1 MKLVTFT
8 STDGTKVGCHVV
20 GRGAPLV
27 LIHGTTADHERWM
40 PLLSSL
46 EQRFTVYALD
56 RRGRGASGD
65 AASYALD
72 REVEDIAAIAAGIGA
87 PLDLLGHSFGA
98 LVSLEAAARISN
110 LRRLVLYEPPIP
122 TGTPLVTAELIT
134 RLEALIAAGAR
145 EEAVA
150 MFLAEGPRV
159 PPHELALMKSLPA
172 WSARVAAAH
181 TIPRELRASTEY
193 RFDPLRVASVR
204 VPTMLLLGGAS
215 PAPFRA
221 ALELVHAVIPHAEL
235 QVMPNQQHAAMD
247 TAPDMFLREV
257 LRFLAS

>member
-1 MKLVTFT
+1 
-8 STDGTKVGCHVV
+8 
-20 GRGAPLV
+20 
-27 LIHGTTADHERWM
+27 
-40 PLLSSL
+40 
-46 EQRFTVYALD
+46 
-56 RRGRGASGD
+56 
-65 AASYALD
+65 
-72 REVEDIAAIAAGIGA
+72 
-87 PLDLLGHSFGA
+87 
-98 LVSLEAAARISN
+98 VSLEAAARISN

>member
-8 STDGTKVGCHVV
+8 STDGTTIGCHVV
-20 GRGAPLV
+20 GRGTPLV
-27 LIHGTTADHERWM
+27 LVHGTTADHGRWM
-40 PLLSSL
+40 PLVSSL
-46 EQRFTVYALD
+46 EHRFTVYAVD

-65 AASYALD
+65 ASSYALA
-72 REVEDIAAIAAGIGA
+72 REVEDVAAVVAGIEG
-87 PLDLLGHSFGA
+87 PVDLLGHSFGA
-98 LVSLEAAARISN
+98 LVSLEAATRLAN

-122 TGTPLVTAELIT
+122 TATPLVTPALIT

-150 MFLAEGPRV
+150 TFLTEGPRV
-159 PPHELALMKSLPA
+159 PPNELAVMKSMRA
-172 WSARVAAAH
+172 WAARVTAAH

-193 RFDPLRVASVR
+193 RFDASHFAAVR
-204 VPTMLLLGGAS
+204 VPTLLLLGGAS

-221 ALELVHAVIPHAEL
+221 ALELVRSAIPHAEIA
-235 QVMPNQQHAAMD
+235 VMPSQQHAAMD

-257 LRFLAS
+257 LRF